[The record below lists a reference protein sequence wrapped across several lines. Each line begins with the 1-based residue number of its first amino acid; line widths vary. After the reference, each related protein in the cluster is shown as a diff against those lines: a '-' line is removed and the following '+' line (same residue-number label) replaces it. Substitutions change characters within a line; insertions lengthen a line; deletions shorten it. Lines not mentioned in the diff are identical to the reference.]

1 MKQQPELE
9 VTEQPTDWLV
19 PYARNAKR
27 HTHEQIDQ
35 ICASIQEFGFN
46 DPVAVWRN
54 GDGVPEIVEGHG
66 RVLAAKRLG
75 MGQVPVIELNH
86 LSDEQRR
93 AYTHVHNQLT
103 MSTGWEPE
111 TLQLDLQE
119 LPFDFQELGF
129 DGGAPEEEPVDFGKL
144 RDMTD
149 DSDGDYQ
156 EFVDKFKPKS
166 TTDDCFTPEP
176 VYSAVREWAC
186 AEYGIEPGSIVR
198 PFYPGGDYERFEYPE
213 GCTVLDN
220 PPFSILAQIIDFYLE
235 RGVRFLLFAPFLTL
249 FGCGEKPAEDGTDDA
264 PKTVTITDMIGRQV
278 EIVPGSYQRVVCI
291 GAGALRLYSYV
302 GDVSLLCGVEDID
315 NTTLE
320 ERPKMFDGVAR
331 PYVMVYG
338 DTFAALPSCGVGGPN
353 AQAAEAEKI
362 LSCTPDIIVSEY
374 EDTDKAEALQQQVG
388 VPVITLRT
396 GVDGVFSEDFSGSIT
411 LLGQVF
417 GKETR
422 ASELLAFV
430 STETADIQARTAGIA
445 EDSKPAVYIC
455 GLGNWGTTNHLMT
468 IESYSTFTVANI
480 KNTVSGLSAK
490 GVQPIEAEKFTT
502 LGPDMDI
509 MLIDAA
515 AVKNIKP
522 LYAEDNGLFD
532 SCKAWQEGKVYLQM
546 AYNAYYTNYEIALA
560 NAWFSAKCVYPEQFT
575 DIDMTEK
582 LNEITGAFLGK
593 GIAEEIYRMP
603 NSFGGYQ
610 QIDTAT
616 FFA

>member
-1 MKQQPELE
+1 MNTK
-9 VTEQPTDWLV
+9 
-19 PYARNAKR
+19 
-27 HTHEQIDQ
+27 
-35 ICASIQEFGFN
+35 
-46 DPVAVWRN
+46 
-54 GDGVPEIVEGHG
+54 
-66 RVLAAKRLG
+66 RVLALVLAL
-75 MGQVPVIELNH
+75 M
-86 LSDEQRR
+86 
-93 AYTHVHNQLT
+93 
-103 MSTGWEPE
+103 
-111 TLQLDLQE
+111 
-119 LPFDFQELGF
+119 
-129 DGGAPEEEPVDFGKL
+129 
-144 RDMTD
+144 MT
-149 DSDGDYQ
+149 
-156 EFVDKFKPKS
+156 
-166 TTDDCFTPEP
+166 
-176 VYSAVREWAC
+176 
-186 AEYGIEPGSIVR
+186 
-198 PFYPGGDYERFEYPE
+198 
-213 GCTVLDN
+213 
-220 PPFSILAQIIDFYLE
+220 
-235 RGVRFLLFAPFLTL
+235 LTL

-455 GLGNWGTTNHLMT
+455 GLGNWGTTDHLMT
-468 IESYSTFTVANI
+468 SQSYAAFRVANI
-480 KNTVSGLSAK
+480 RNVATDLGKD
-490 GVQPIEAEKFTT
+490 GVQPIEEEKFAA
-502 LGPDMDI
+502 LGDSMDI
-509 MLIDAA
+509 MILDAA
-515 AVKNIKP
+515 AVKNIAP
-522 LYAEDNGLFD
+522 LYQEDPRLFD
-532 SCKAWQEGKVYLQM
+532 GCKAWKNGQVYLEM
-546 AYNAYYTNYEIALA
+546 AYNAYYTNHEIALA
-560 NAWFSAKCVYPEQFT
+560 NAWYAAKVVYPDLFA
-575 DIDMTEK
+575 DVDMTAK
-582 LNEITGAFLGK
+582 TNEITRMFLGQELAK
-593 GIAEEIYRMP
+593 QIFACP
-603 NSFGGYQ
+603 SSFGGYQ
-610 QIDTAT
+610 QIDTAA
-616 FFA
+616 FFS